1 MEIKINEKLI
11 KYNFSSRNGE
21 KIKYLVIHD
30 TDNTSVG
37 ANADAHYHFF
47 NSEYRDASAHY
58 FIDDTQILRIVKDSD
73 KSFHCGDGHGKYGIT
88 NENSIGIEMCVNSD
102 GNYEK
107 IYNNTLKL
115 TKYQMDKYNIPLE
128 CVVRH
133 YDASRKICPL
143 SMRENNWEK
152 WKKFKKD
159 IENMDYSSTNYTK
172 FIRLLYENLFK
183 REPDNEGLK
192 FWNDELENGLSY
204 GDMLKRIADSDEF
217 KNIYLK

>member
-73 KSFHCGDGHGKYGIT
+73 KSFFLLSSKQNLLFLFQKCNLYI
-88 NENSIGIEMCVNSD
+88 NE
-102 GNYEK
+102 
-107 IYNNTLKL
+107 
-115 TKYQMDKYNIPLE
+115 
-128 CVVRH
+128 
-133 YDASRKICPL
+133 
-143 SMRENNWEK
+143 
-152 WKKFKKD
+152 
-159 IENMDYSSTNYTK
+159 
-172 FIRLLYENLFK
+172 
-183 REPDNEGLK
+183 
-192 FWNDELENGLSY
+192 
-204 GDMLKRIADSDEF
+204 
-217 KNIYLK
+217 